1 MLYQLYLYK
10 GIYLE
15 LSFAVFF
22 HEGHTW
28 NALMHMSIILLHLHL
43 IMAVLKQLGTSSLV
57 G

>member
-15 LSFAVFF
+15 LSFAGFF